1 MNLPPF
7 ALLIDDGR
15 DCWMTPAEAAAY
27 TRTGPAAVNR
37 ALLAR
42 ELGGIQTPAGGDT
55 DYLVAK
61 GDLDRWVE
69 RRQARALRAAP
80 HN

>member
-1 MNLPPF
+1 
-7 ALLIDDGR
+7 
-15 DCWMTPAEAAAY
+15 
-27 TRTGPAAVNR
+27 VNR

-55 DYLVAK
+55 AYLVAK

-69 RRQARALRAAP
+69 RRQERALRAAP